1 MGSSIN
7 YIIPKERD
15 YTIKELKLRLDAVSN
30 RLKTEI
36 SYLKEYGNFVKNVN
50 ENWFVNLVPAELN
63 EPEYIMG
70 EGGSFDICIY
80 KNVAIIGCMER
91 FGSLYFKEKNLSEQ
105 LLKIITEIAKEF
117 GDSNKILI
125 GAGGIGITDYV
136 IDMAYYENADF
147 DQICSKMVELN
158 GAPAKKISELIDKSW
173 YLK

>member
-1 MGSSIN
+1 MGSSIKC
-7 YIIPKERD
+7 IIPKEKD
-15 YTIKELKLRLDAVSN
+15 YTTTELKQRLDAVFN
-30 RLKTEI
+30 RLKTELLH
-36 SYLKEYGNFVKNVN
+36 LKEYGDFVKNVD
-50 ENWFVNLVPAELN
+50 ENWFVILVPAELN

-70 EGGSFDICIY
+70 EGGSFDIYIY
-80 KNVAIIGCMER
+80 KNVVLIGCMER

-105 LLKIITEIAKEF
+105 LLKIITEISKEF

-125 GAGGIGITDYV
+125 GAGGMGITDHV

-158 GAPAKKISELIDKSW
+158 GIPASNLDDLKDKFW

>member
-7 YIIPKERD
+7 CIIPKEKD
-15 YTIKELKLRLDAVSN
+15 YTIKELKQRLDAVFN
-30 RLKTEI
+30 RLKTEFL
-36 SYLKEYGNFVKNVN
+36 YLKEYGDFVKNVD
-50 ENWFVNLVPAELN
+50 ENWFVILVPAELN

-70 EGGSFDICIY
+70 EGGSFDIYIY
-80 KNVAIIGCMER
+80 KKVVLIGCIER

-105 LLKIITEIAKEF
+105 LLKIITEISKEF
-117 GDSNKILI
+117 SDSNKILI
-125 GAGGIGITDYV
+125 GAGGMGITEHV